1 MKSST
6 KVFSRFW
13 ILALAVCLA
22 GCPTTEGLQ
31 QSYDASGASAVAP
44 SFVCGAEGR
53 REQFMTEAAKL
64 QVSKADAAKLYAI
77 SGAESMDVVTGFA
90 PARDRSP
97 TVERAL
103 ESVAMNPELKAFY
116 VEVDIQNLGGLNA
129 ELGHSGADV
138 IFREMTAITERHI
151 QKLKPDSCS
160 FRHGGDEF
168 SFVVIGPTAS
178 QEAIEATL
186 QEADDEIRKYIASQ
200 GLSEI
205 PHPKHLDD
213 PSKSGAGIIF
223 GVSPISGQKAAKDV
237 YGVAD
242 KIVESRKSQ

>member
-1 MKSST
+1 MKNST
-6 KVFSRFW
+6 KFFSKFW

-31 QSYDASGASAVAP
+31 QPHDASGTAAVAP

-53 REQFMTEAAKL
+53 KEQFMAEAAKM
-64 QVSKADAAKLYAI
+64 QVSRADAAELYAI

-103 ESVAMNPELKAFY
+103 ESVAMDPELKAFY

-129 ELGHSGADV
+129 KLGHSGADV
-138 IFREMTAITERHI
+138 IFSEMTAITERHI
-151 QKLKPDSCS
+151 RELKPDSCS

-168 SFVVIGPTAS
+168 SFVVIGPSAS
-178 QEAIEATL
+178 QEAIETAL
-186 QEADDEIRKYIASQ
+186 QEADDEIRKYIASE

-205 PHPKHLDD
+205 PHPKHEND
-213 PSKSGAGIIF
+213 PSKLGAGIIF
-223 GVSPISGQKAAKDV
+223 GVSPIAGQKSAKEV

-242 KIVESRKSQ
+242 KIVEFRKSQ